1 MPSKKPQRPEPRQK
15 KIVRGNQSQPTANV
29 IGGLFNHWPKA
40 VFFLAALLASVIW
53 WSTSNSEPA
62 TAVVLRTGTGTG
74 AVSGSSSEPQNFND
88 PLLPMPAASMEER
101 RQVLTKQL
109 ELVDHTLCAYRDA
122 TRYPNTSRPMSEHPD
137 QVYPNRPVEE
147 QHAMRKE
154 GGGTDSAVQIQT
166 SQSRVFMVAGETVI
180 FTIKALNKEGKVLP
194 MYVNRAVASGI
205 TFQGNRETPQL
216 PLSITDEGRNGDLAA
231 GDGVFSGLL
240 APAQSGFAS
249 FNGTIRTE
257 LKYNVDGRAGV
268 VLFDVIYSPETP
280 ATWTGAIRET
290 LEGGAL
296 NFYLKT
302 NVHTPG
308 RYVVSGRVDDAKGK
322 PVALVTFND
331 MVPQGNSE
339 IRLTVVGKLLR
350 DQAAVFPLSLRDVD
364 AYLLKEN
371 TDPDRALMPRLEGVT
386 HVTRNYP
393 LKNFS
398 DAEWQSEERSR
409 YLTEYGKDVDL
420 AKAALVALDPEQ
432 ARKPFPQSECSKEK
446 MH

>member
-1 MPSKKPQRPEPRQK
+1 MTRMQASGPERKTVQGKPAQTK
-15 KIVRGNQSQPTANV
+15 GIVLGLRLHWRKVALMSLV
-29 IGGLFNHWPKA
+29 IL
-40 VFFLAALLASVIW
+40 VISIW
-53 WSTSNSEPA
+53 MLNSNSA
-62 TAVVLRTGTGTG
+62 QDNAVVLGTG
-74 AVSGSSSEPQNFND
+74 ANNTTSSPAKNLSDLSVSAPVISKEQQR
-88 PLLPMPAASMEER
+88 LA
-101 RQVLTKQL
+101 LTQQL
-109 ELVDHTLCAYRDA
+109 VLVDDTLCNYRNA
-122 TRYPNTSRPMSEHPD
+122 TKYPNTSRPISEHPD

-154 GGGTDSAVQIQT
+154 GGGTDPAVQIQT
-166 SQSRVFMVAGETVI
+166 TQSRVFMVAGETVL
-180 FTIKALNKEGKVLP
+180 FTIKALNKEGNVLP
-194 MYVNRAVASGI
+194 MYVNRTVASGI
-205 TFQGNRETPQL
+205 TFQGSRQTPQL
-216 PLSITDEGRNGDLAA
+216 AVSISDEGRNGDVLA
-231 GDGVFSGLL
+231 GDGVFSGVL

-249 FNGTIRTE
+249 FAGTIRTE
-257 LKYNVDGRAGV
+257 LKYTVDGRAGV

-290 LEGGAL
+290 TENGSL

-322 PVALVTFND
+322 PVALVSFND
-331 MVPQGNSE
+331 MVAQGNGE

-350 DQAAVFPLSLRDVD
+350 DQAVVFPLSLRDVD

-371 TDPDRALMPRLEGVT
+371 TDPDRALMPRLEGVA
-386 HVTRNYP
+386 HVTKNYP

-409 YLTEYGKDVDL
+409 YLTEYSKDVDL

-432 ARKPFPQSECSKEK
+432 ARMPFPQSECSKEK
-446 MH
+446 TH